1 MIGDKKDVNL
11 AAIPIT
17 NEVIVSIPLESVLD
31 VKKALNLPQN
41 DMKNI
46 SSTKNR
52 EEKKWND
59 LDNSL
64 KCCLV

>member
-17 NEVIVSIPLESVLD
+17 NEVIVSIPLKSVLD
-31 VKKALNLPQN
+31 VKKVLNLSQN

-46 SSTKNR
+46 LSTKNR
-52 EEKKWND
+52 EEKK
-59 LDNSL
+59 
-64 KCCLV
+64 